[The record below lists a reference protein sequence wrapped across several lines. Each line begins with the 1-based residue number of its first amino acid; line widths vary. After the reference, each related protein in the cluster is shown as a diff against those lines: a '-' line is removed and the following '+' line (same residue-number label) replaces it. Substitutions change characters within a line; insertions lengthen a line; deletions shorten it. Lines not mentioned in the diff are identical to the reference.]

1 MDDSSL
7 FVILKSIHMIT
18 VATTLV
24 GFLVRAW
31 WMLSDSKLLFAKP
44 VKIFPHVNDTILLGS
59 ALATG
64 YVSGQLPFVDPWL
77 TAKLVGV
84 IAYIVFGAF
93 GLHYGKTKQQRII
106 FLILALASFAYV
118 ITVAVCRSPLAC
130 MG

>member
-1 MDDSSL
+1 
-7 FVILKSIHMIT
+7 MIT